1 MSVAFSISKK
11 KENGKKIRS
20 DADVHRLYKSTLLIC
35 TKITYYDY
43 ATKLDMPPKSK
54 AKTIVTLDS
63 LAEQHDRDC
72 VWAVTLLWQPPCG
85 NLNQTAA
92 ASLLRGTSS
101 GSSAGGEDGDDKQND
116 DPKDGDY
123 VEDTS
128 GRCVSSESQ
137 TTHSAVVVSD
147 DIVEDGARRVEM
159 QLPMSPKLV
168 TPAVHLF
175 TPISKEAASD
185 FHQDLF
191 VTIEDADD
199 IGSKAIVL
207 ANLDASIDVID
218 AGRRLAPELLFDL
231 PEDTLRDDSISYDVG
246 IKRPDED
253 DNTGGP
259 YAGVDCYLEDAL
271 VCGEAEEAA
280 AAAKDKIDALEALD
294 DLSSTVGRPPPIYGT
309 NTRRARC
316 EIQGLRHGT
325 QSPGRASIPASIN
338 GKMRTQSPSLKVL
351 LETADRQFV
360 GCLIVDAELGRIAQA
375 MGQLDQTV
383 EEDSAEKDVDDALFH
398 NDFRRLQST

>member
-1 MSVAFSISKK
+1 MIPSVG
-11 KENGKKIRS
+11 E
-20 DADVHRLYKSTLLIC
+20 RLEQALAYL
-35 TKITYYDY
+35 
-43 ATKLDMPPKSK
+43 ATKNATSDPEWYESVSELE
-54 AKTIVTLDS
+54 AYLES
-63 LAEQHDRDC
+63 LQ
-72 VWAVTLLWQPPCG
+72 
-85 NLNQTAA
+85 
-92 ASLLRGTSS
+92 
-101 GSSAGGEDGDDKQND
+101 
-116 DPKDGDY
+116 
-123 VEDTS
+123 
-128 GRCVSSESQ
+128 
-137 TTHSAVVVSD
+137 
-147 DIVEDGARRVEM
+147 
-159 QLPMSPKLV
+159 
-168 TPAVHLF
+168 
-175 TPISKEAASD
+175 
-185 FHQDLF
+185 
-191 VTIEDADD
+191 
-199 IGSKAIVL
+199 
-207 ANLDASIDVID
+207 
-218 AGRRLAPELLFDL
+218 
-231 PEDTLRDDSISYDVG
+231 G